1 MERKLKPEFRRRN
14 CEMSK
19 YLVLIFQ
26 DEVATKEVA
35 GETVSADYQA
45 FMQRRGR
52 SLLGGAALEPAE
64 TATSIRRDG
73 SGGFSVTD
81 GPFAESKETLGG
93 YYLIEAADL
102 DEALEIAKE
111 VPAGVGVE
119 VRPVRVAS

>member
-1 MERKLKPEFRRRN
+1 
-14 CEMSK
+14 MSK
-19 YLVLIFQ
+19 YLIMIFQ
-26 DEVATKEVA
+26 DEVVSIEDA
-35 GETVSADYQA
+35 GESVSADYVA
-45 FMQRRGR
+45 FMQRRGAH
-52 SLLGGAALEPAE
+52 LLNGAALEPPE
-64 TATSIRRDG
+64 TATTVRRDG

-111 VPAGVGVE
+111 IPAGIGVE

>member
-1 MERKLKPEFRRRN
+1 MERKLKPEFRRRD